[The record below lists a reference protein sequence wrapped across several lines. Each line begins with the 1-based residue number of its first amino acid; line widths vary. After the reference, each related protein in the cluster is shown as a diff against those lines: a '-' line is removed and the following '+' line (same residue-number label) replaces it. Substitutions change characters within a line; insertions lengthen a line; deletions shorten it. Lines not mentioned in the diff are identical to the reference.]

1 MRLLSTCGYKWH
13 KFSYALIGGL
23 FGCGASILV
32 NQSKDWG
39 LPSITKITDEDLLEI
54 TLAEDVTKAL
64 KELQWYDGLPTDI
77 IDTTTWGKNYED
89 LKNLPQTYYIY
100 LLMDPQEW
108 NSEAIAALDDSRRLS
123 AFYKSI
129 FYVGKGRGMRIESY
143 KPNSRPTSK
152 NAVNDNER
160 DCIAHCRK
168 LRSAEIGYYPF
179 LAFSPSV
186 FKRYLRCR
194 SCDD

>member
-77 IDTTTWGKNYED
+77 IDGVKITKT
-89 LKNLPQTYYIY
+89 LKIYRRHITFICLWTLRSGIQRQLPPWMIVDVCQHSTSQY
-100 LLMDPQEW
+100 
-108 NSEAIAALDDSRRLS
+108 S
-123 AFYKSI
+123 
-129 FYVGKGRGMRIESY
+129 
-143 KPNSRPTSK
+143 NSRPTSK